1 MMEFVMDEATAV
13 RRALVDRLDA
23 MARLLEDV
31 ATEAVN
37 EGEVGLAADLWV
49 SSARILS
56 AAEELWCPR
65 VDLAE

>member
-1 MMEFVMDEATAV
+1 MNEAIAV
-13 RRALVDRLDA
+13 RRELVDRLDA

-49 SSARILS
+49 SSARVLS
-56 AAEELWCPR
+56 AAEELWCSGA
-65 VDLAE
+65 DLAE